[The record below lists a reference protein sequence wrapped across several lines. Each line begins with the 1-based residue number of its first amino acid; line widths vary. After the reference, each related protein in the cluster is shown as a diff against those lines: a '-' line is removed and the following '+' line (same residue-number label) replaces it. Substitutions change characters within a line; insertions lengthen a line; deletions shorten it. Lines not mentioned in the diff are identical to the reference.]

1 MYLLSNNENFKKG
14 YILPVSVGVIMNIK
28 TIVLGAFLLVL
39 IGLFSPI
46 ANADVFGDAS
56 DVSIDRVKANGKSL
70 ADGRTNFL
78 EDEDE
83 IDIQASL
90 TATED
95 ISNMHVEAILTDL
108 TTGNTVADSTGTFT
122 LRTNQSTLVAL
133 NLKLIDLLKRQ
144 KDFRLE
150 LRIVDVEGGIEQKSY
165 GIKFTGAG
173 GAGAGARGTEEL
185 DVSIDSV
192 QLENNALAENENN
205 FVIIDKGSRELDLKV
220 RLTSL
225 GNIEDA
231 HVDAVLAFENGDVV
245 ADATLTF
252 DIADGENTF
261 KDLELPLIG
270 KFEQNSF
277 KLKVKVTDAEGDS
290 EEKLY
295 GLKISQK
302 KFPFVI
308 SSVELMP
315 DNAEAGKNLIARVI
329 FKNSGVVPLEGIN
342 AKVSIPELGIS
353 STKFVDQIK
362 NSGLFEVSEDFILK
376 ILDSTPTGTYTLR
389 SEIASQFGGDSE
401 VKELPV
407 FIVGKGEQG
416 MQIVNDKLVINI
428 PIVKQDI
435 YNDGSEVIYPI
446 ILTNEGHDSNAYT
459 LLMDG
464 ASWADLRLSE
474 SNTFIL
480 KPKESKTINIFASTN
495 ADATGEQIFL
505 TTVKSNDNVLKQI
518 PLKGNV
524 IAAKGLLAARLKGVL
539 ETALIAIVIFLAA
552 IGLFFGVKK
561 YMESNGSE
569 EASDK
574 EVATIESEPY
584 YY

>member
-1 MYLLSNNENFKKG
+1 MNKK
-14 YILPVSVGVIMNIK
+14 I
-28 TIVLGAFLLVL
+28 IVLGAFLLVL
-39 IGLFSPI
+39 IGLFSSVAI
-46 ANADVFGDAS
+46 AADVFGDAS

-70 ADGRTNFL
+70 AEGRTNFI

-133 NLKLIDLLKRQ
+133 NLKLIDFLKRQ

-150 LRIVDVEGGIEQKSY
+150 IRIVDVEGGIEQKSY

-173 GAGAGARGTEEL
+173 GGGAGARGAEQL

-192 QLENNALAENENN
+192 QLEGNALAENENN
-205 FVIIDKGSRELDLKV
+205 FVIIDKGERELDLKV

-225 GNIEDA
+225 SDIEDA

-252 DIADGENTF
+252 DIADGENAV
-261 KDLELPLIG
+261 KDLELPLIS

-277 KLKVKVTDAEGDS
+277 RLKVKVTDAEGDS

-315 DNAEAGKNLIARVI
+315 ENGEAGKNLIARLS

-353 STKFVDQIK
+353 STKFADRIK
-362 NSGLFEVSEDFILK
+362 NSGLSEVSEDFVLK

-389 SEIASQFGGDSE
+389 SEIVSQFGGDSE
-401 VKELPV
+401 VKEMPV
-407 FIVGKGEQG
+407 FVLGKDEQSL
-416 MQIVNDKLVINI
+416 QIVNDKLVINI
-428 PIVKQDI
+428 PVIKQDI

-446 ILTNEGHDSNAYT
+446 TLTNEGPDANAYT

-480 KPKESKTINIFASTN
+480 KPKESKTMNIFASTN
-495 ADATGEQIFL
+495 ADAAGEQIFL
-505 TTVKSNDNVLKQI
+505 VTIKTNDGVLKQI

-524 IAAKGLLAARLKGVL
+524 VAAKGLLAAKLKDALEVVL
-539 ETALIAIVIFLAA
+539 ILTVIFLAA

-574 EVATIESEPY
+574 EIATVESEPY

>member
-1 MYLLSNNENFKKG
+1 MNN
-14 YILPVSVGVIMNIK
+14 K
-28 TIVLGAFLLVL
+28 TVVLGAFLLVL
-39 IGLFSPI
+39 TGLFSSI
-46 ANADVFGDAS
+46 ANADVFGDAN

-70 ADGRTNFL
+70 AEGRTNFL

-90 TATED
+90 TATEG

-122 LRTNQSTLVAL
+122 LKTNQSTLVAL
-133 NLKLIDLLKRQ
+133 NIKLIDVLKRQ

-150 LRIVDVEGGIEQKSY
+150 LRVVDVEGSIEQKSY

-173 GAGAGARGTEEL
+173 GAGARGTEEL
-185 DVSIDSV
+185 DISIDSV
-192 QLENNALAENENN
+192 QLESNALAENENN
-205 FVIIDKGSRELDLKV
+205 FVIINKGSRELDLKV

-252 DIADGENTF
+252 DIADGENTI

-277 KLKVKVTDAEGDS
+277 RLKVKVTDAEGDS

-308 SSVELMP
+308 SSIELMP
-315 DNAEAGKNLIARVI
+315 DNAEAGKNLIARVS

-353 STKFVDQIK
+353 STKFADQIK
-362 NSGLFEVSEDFILK
+362 NSGLSEVSEDFILK

-389 SEIASQFGGDSE
+389 SEIASQFGGESE

-407 FIVGKGEQG
+407 FILGKGEQG
-416 MQIVNDKLVINI
+416 MQIVNDKLVINV

-435 YNDGSEVIYPI
+435 YNDGSEVIYPF
-446 ILTNEGHDSNAYT
+446 ILTNEGPDANTYT

-474 SNTFIL
+474 SNTFII

-505 TTVKSNDNVLKQI
+505 TTVKSNDKVLKQI

-524 IAAKGLLAARLKGVL
+524 VAAKGLLVARLKDVL
-539 ETALIAIVIFLAA
+539 EIALIGIVILLVMT
-552 IGLFFGVKK
+552 GLFFGIKK

-569 EASDK
+569 EASEK
-574 EVATIESEPY
+574 MPSVESEPY

>member
-1 MYLLSNNENFKKG
+1 MNKKIFG
-14 YILPVSVGVIMNIK
+14 L
-28 TIVLGAFLLVL
+28 TAFLLVL
-39 IGLFSPI
+39 VSLFSAI
-46 ANADVFGDAS
+46 GYADVFGNAG
-56 DVSIDRVKANGKSL
+56 DVSIDRVKANGKVL
-70 ADGRTNFL
+70 AEGRTNFL

-83 IDIQASL
+83 IDLQISL

-95 ISNMHVEAILTDL
+95 VSNIHVEAILTDL
-108 TTGNTVADSTGTFT
+108 KTGNTVADSTGTFT
-122 LRTNQSTLVAL
+122 LKTNQSTLVAL
-133 NLKLIDLLKRQ
+133 NMKLIDVLKRQ

-150 LRIVDVEGGIEQKSY
+150 VRVVDVKGGTEQKSY
-165 GIKFTGAG
+165 GIKFTGGAG
-173 GAGAGARGTEEL
+173 GGAREEL
-185 DVSIDSV
+185 DISIDSV
-192 QLENNALAENENN
+192 ELEGDALAENENN
-205 FVIIDKGSRELDLKV
+205 FVVIDKGEKKLNLKV
-220 RLTSL
+220 RLTAL
-225 GNIEDA
+225 ENVEDA
-231 HVDAVLAFENGDVV
+231 HIDAVLDFENGDVV
-245 ADATLTF
+245 ADATTTF
-252 DIADGENTF
+252 DIADGENAV
-261 KDLELPLIG
+261 KELELSLPV
-270 KFEQNSF
+270 KFEQSNF
-277 KLKVKVTDAEGDS
+277 RLKVKVVDAEGDS

-308 SSVELMP
+308 SSISLTP
-315 DNAEAGKNLIARVI
+315 DNAEAGKNLIARLS